1 MVLIHWSFKIYQEG
15 KEKHLKLGQYNRKRY
30 EHFMSDAYVPD
41 EILIQS
47 TDVKR
52 TVESAEYHLFGLYP
66 SQPLHSIPVQQLV
79 DNEGHWSFLD
89 TFFSE

>member
-1 MVLIHWSFKIYQEG
+1 
-15 KEKHLKLGQYNRKRY
+15 
-30 EHFMSDAYVPD
+30 MSDAYVPD

-66 SQPLHSIPVQQLV
+66 SQPLRTIPVQQLA
-79 DNEGHWSFLD
+79 DNEGL
-89 TFFSE
+89 